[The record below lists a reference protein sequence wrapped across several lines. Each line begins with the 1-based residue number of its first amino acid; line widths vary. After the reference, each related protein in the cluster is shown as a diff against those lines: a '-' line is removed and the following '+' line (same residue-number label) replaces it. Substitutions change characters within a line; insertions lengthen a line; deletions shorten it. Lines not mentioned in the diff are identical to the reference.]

1 MPFWKQF
8 LLCIV
13 VIVAGFAAW
22 VYFVPTAGETMRNAG
37 IPDNLVS
44 MIAPKADDTA
54 DAGSEQAQGAG
65 QPRGG
70 QGQGG
75 EGQGQNRRNGGGGNG
90 GGGRNS
96 AVLVATQAVVQGVV
110 NDRLNAIGTGDAIR
124 SVAVTPQ
131 ATGTIR
137 EILIKSGDVVKQGQV
152 LAKLDSE
159 EQVIAQGQAQVSLN
173 SALEKSNLY
182 HNIKSSVSR
191 MDVFDSEIAEQNARL
206 QLQAADLN
214 LSRRN
219 IVAPIDGIV
228 GIVPVNIGDNVTTST
243 PIVTLD
249 DRSEIL
255 VDFWV
260 PERFAN
266 TVSVGQAVEATSVA
280 RPGKVFSGVLEAVD
294 NRIDPASRTLRLRG
308 RIDNASDELR
318 AGMSFA
324 VGMKFAGDKYPA
336 VSPLSVQWDSQGSFV
351 WRVTD
356 DKSHKVRVTV
366 VQRNPDFVL
375 VQADELKDGDQI
387 VTQGLQRVR
396 ENGGVR
402 VATDVASNDKVAA
415 Q

>member
-8 LLCIV
+8 LLCVV
-13 VIVAGFAAW
+13 VIIAGFAAW
-22 VYFVPTAGETMRNAG
+22 VYFVPGAGDTMRNAG

-44 MIAPKADDTA
+44 MITPKANEMA
-54 DAGSEQAQGAG
+54 DAGARQAQG
-65 QPRGG
+65 GG

-75 EGQGQNRRNGGGGNG
+75 QGQGQGRRNGGEG
-90 GGGRNS
+90 GGGRNAS
-96 AVLVATQAVVQGVV
+96 VLVVTQAVVQGVV

-137 EILIKSGDVVKQGQV
+137 EILIKSGDMVKQGQV

-159 EQVIAQGQAQVSLN
+159 EQVIAQGQAQVALN
-173 SALEKSNLY
+173 SALEKSSLY

-206 QLQAADLN
+206 QLQAAELN
-214 LSRRN
+214 LTRRN

-249 DRSEIL
+249 DRTEIL
-255 VDFWV
+255 VDYWV

-280 RPGKVFSGVLEAVD
+280 RPGKIFSGVLEAVD
-294 NRIDPASRTLRLRG
+294 NRIDAASRTLRLRG
-308 RIDNASDELR
+308 RIDNSSDELR

-324 VGMKFAGDKYPA
+324 VSMKFAGDKYPA
-336 VSPLSVQWDSQGSFV
+336 VNPLSVQWDAQGSFV

-356 DKSHKVRVTV
+356 EKSHKVRVTV
-366 VQRNPDFVL
+366 VQRNPDYVL
-375 VQADELKDGDQI
+375 VKADLDDGDQI

-396 ENGGVR
+396 ENGAVR
-402 VATDVASNDKVAA
+402 VATDIASNDKVAS

>member
-8 LLCIV
+8 VLCIV
-13 VIVAGFAAW
+13 VIMAGFAAW
-22 VYFVPTAGETMRNAG
+22 VYFVPGAGETMRNAG
-37 IPDNLVS
+37 IPDNIVS
-44 MIAPKADDTA
+44 MIAPKADETA
-54 DAGSEQAQGAG
+54 DAQQA
-65 QPRGG
+65 

-75 EGQGQNRRNGGGGNG
+75 QDQGQGQSRRNGGGNG
-90 GGGRNS
+90 GGGGRN
-96 AVLVATQAVVQGVV
+96 AATLVVTQAVVQGIV

-137 EILIKSGDVVKQGQV
+137 EILIKSGDMVKQGQV

-159 EQVIAQGQAQVSLN
+159 EQVIAQRQAQVALN

-182 HNIKSSVSR
+182 HSIKSSVSR

-206 QLQAADLN
+206 QLQAAELN
-214 LSRRN
+214 LTRRN

-249 DRSEIL
+249 DRTEIL
-255 VDFWV
+255 VDYWV

-266 TVSVGQAVEATSVA
+266 TVSVGQGVEATSVA

-308 RIDNASDELR
+308 RIDNRSDELR
-318 AGMSFA
+318 AGMSFS
-324 VGMKFAGDKYPA
+324 VSMKFAGDRYPA
-336 VSPLSVQWDSQGSFV
+336 VNPLSVQWDAQGSFV
-351 WRVTD
+351 WQVTD
-356 DKSHKVRVTV
+356 NKSHKVRVTV
-366 VQRNPDFVL
+366 VQRNPDYVL
-375 VQADELKDGDQI
+375 VNADLDDGDQI

-396 ENGGVR
+396 ENGAVR

>member
-8 LLCIV
+8 VLCIV
-13 VIVAGFAAW
+13 VIMAGFAAW
-22 VYFVPTAGETMRNAG
+22 VYFVPGAGETMRNAG
-37 IPDNLVS
+37 IPDNIVS
-44 MIAPKADDTA
+44 MIAPKADETA
-54 DAGSEQAQGAG
+54 DAQQAQGQG
-65 QPRGG
+65 VQDQG
-70 QGQGG
+70 QGQS
-75 EGQGQNRRNGGGGNG
+75 RRNGGGNG
-90 GGGRNS
+90 GGGGRN
-96 AVLVATQAVVQGVV
+96 AATLVVTQAVVQGIV

-137 EILIKSGDVVKQGQV
+137 EILIKSGDMVKQGQV

-159 EQVIAQGQAQVSLN
+159 EQVIAQGQAQVALN

-182 HNIKSSVSR
+182 HSIKSSVSR

-206 QLQAADLN
+206 QLQAAELN
-214 LSRRN
+214 LTRRN

-249 DRSEIL
+249 DRTEIL
-255 VDFWV
+255 VDYWV

-266 TVSVGQAVEATSVA
+266 TVSVGQGVEATSVA

-308 RIDNASDELR
+308 RIDNRSDELR
-318 AGMSFA
+318 AGMSFS
-324 VGMKFAGDKYPA
+324 VSMKFAGDRYPA
-336 VSPLSVQWDSQGSFV
+336 VNPLSVQWDAQGSFV
-351 WRVTD
+351 WQVTD
-356 DKSHKVRVTV
+356 NKSHKVRVTV
-366 VQRNPDFVL
+366 VQRNPDYVL
-375 VQADELKDGDQI
+375 VNADLDDGDQI

-396 ENGGVR
+396 ENGAVR

>member
-8 LLCIV
+8 VLCIV
-13 VIVAGFAAW
+13 VIIAGFAAW
-22 VYFVPTAGETMRNAG
+22 VYFVPGAGETMRNAG
-37 IPDNLVS
+37 IPDTIVS
-44 MIAPKADDTA
+44 KIAPKAQETA
-54 DAGSEQAQGAG
+54 DAGAQQAQ
-65 QPRGG
+65 GG
-70 QGQGG
+70 QGQG
-75 EGQGQNRRNGGGGNG
+75 NRRNGAGNG
-90 GGGRNS
+90 GGGGGRNG
-96 AVLVATQAVVQGVV
+96 AVLVVTQAVVQGVV

-137 EILIKSGDVVKQGQV
+137 EILIKSGDRVKQGQV

-159 EQVIAQGQAQVSLN
+159 EQVIAQGQAQVALN

-214 LSRRN
+214 LARRN

-228 GIVPVNIGDNVTTST
+228 GIVPVNIGDNVTTTT

-280 RPGKVFSGVLEAVD
+280 RPGKIFSGELEAVD
-294 NRIDPASRTLRLRG
+294 NRIDSASRTLRLRG
-308 RIDNASDELR
+308 RIDNSSDELR

-324 VGMKFAGDKYPA
+324 VSMKFAGDKYPA
-336 VSPLSVQWDSQGSFV
+336 VNPLSVQWDSQGSFV
-351 WRVTD
+351 WRVSE
-356 DKSHKVRVTV
+356 DKSRKVRVSV
-366 VQRNPDFVL
+366 VQRNPDYVL
-375 VQADELKDGDQI
+375 VKADDLKDGDHI

-396 ENGGVR
+396 ENGAVR
-402 VATDVASNDKVAA
+402 VATDVAANDKVAA

>member
-8 LLCIV
+8 AFCIV
-13 VIVAGFAAW
+13 VILAGFAAW
-22 VYFVPTAGETMRNAG
+22 VYFVPGAGETMRNAG
-37 IPDNLVS
+37 IPDNIVS
-44 MIAPKADDTA
+44 VIAPKGEEAA
-54 DAGSEQAQGAG
+54 DAGAQAQ
-65 QPRGG
+65 GG
-70 QGQGG
+70 QGQGAQ
-75 EGQGQNRRNGGGGNG
+75 GQGQGRRNGGG
-90 GGGRNS
+90 RNA
-96 AVLVATQAVVQGVV
+96 AVLVVTQAVVQGVV

-137 EILIKSGDVVKQGQV
+137 EILIKSGDMVKQGQV

-159 EQVIAQGQAQVSLN
+159 EQVIAQGQAQVALN

-182 HNIKSSVSR
+182 HSIKSSVSR

-206 QLQAADLN
+206 QLQAAELN
-214 LSRRN
+214 LTRRN

-249 DRSEIL
+249 DRTEIL
-255 VDFWV
+255 VDYWV

-266 TVSVGQAVEATSVA
+266 TVSVGQTVEATSVA

-294 NRIDPASRTLRLRG
+294 NRIDSASRTLRLRG
-308 RIDNASDELR
+308 RIDNGSDELR

-324 VGMKFAGDKYPA
+324 VSMKFAGDKYPA
-336 VSPLSVQWDSQGSFV
+336 VNPLSVQWDAQGSFV
-351 WRVTD
+351 WQVTD

-366 VQRNPDFVL
+366 VQRNPDYVL
-375 VQADELKDGDQI
+375 VKGELKDGDLI

-396 ENGGVR
+396 ENGAVR

>member
-8 LLCIV
+8 VLCLV
-13 VIVAGFAAW
+13 VIIAGFAAW
-22 VYFVPTAGETMRNAG
+22 VYFVPGAGETMRNAG
-37 IPDNLVS
+37 IPDSIVS
-44 MIAPKADDTA
+44 RIAPKSEEAA
-54 DAGSEQAQGAG
+54 DAGAGQTQGGQAQG
-65 QPRGG
+65 Q
-70 QGQGG
+70 
-75 EGQGQNRRNGGGGNG
+75 GQGQNRRNGGGG
-90 GGGRNS
+90 GGRNA
-96 AVLVATQAVVQGVV
+96 AVLVVTQAVVQGVV

-137 EILIKSGDVVKQGQV
+137 EILIKSGDMVKQGQV

-159 EQVIAQGQAQVSLN
+159 EQVIAQGQAQVALN
-173 SALEKSNLY
+173 SALEKSSLY

-214 LSRRN
+214 LQRRN

-249 DRSEIL
+249 DRTEIL
-255 VDFWV
+255 VDYWV

-266 TVSVGQAVEATSVA
+266 TVSVGQVVEATSVA
-280 RPGKVFSGVLEAVD
+280 RPGKIFSGVLEAVD
-294 NRIDPASRTLRLRG
+294 NRIDAASRTLRLRG
-308 RIDNASDELR
+308 RIDNSSDELR

-324 VGMKFAGDKYPA
+324 VSMKFAGDKYPA
-336 VSPLSVQWDSQGSFV
+336 VNPLSVQWDAQGSFV

-366 VQRNPDFVL
+366 VQRNPDYVL
-375 VQADELKDGDQI
+375 VKADLKDGDQI

-396 ENGGVR
+396 ENGAVR
-402 VATDVASNDKVAA
+402 TATDVAANDKVAA

>member
-8 LLCIV
+8 LLCVV
-13 VIVAGFAAW
+13 VIIAGFAAW
-22 VYFVPTAGETMRNAG
+22 VYFVPGAGDTMRNAG

-44 MIAPKADDTA
+44 MITPKANETA
-54 DAGSEQAQGAG
+54 DPGVRQAQGG
-65 QPRGG
+65 GG

-75 EGQGQNRRNGGGGNG
+75 QGQGQGRRNGGEG
-90 GGGRNS
+90 GGGRNAS
-96 AVLVATQAVVQGVV
+96 VLVVTQAVVQGVV

-137 EILIKSGDVVKQGQV
+137 EILIKSGDMVKQGQV

-159 EQVIAQGQAQVSLN
+159 EQVIAQGQAQVALN
-173 SALEKSNLY
+173 SALEKSSLY

-206 QLQAADLN
+206 QLQAAELN
-214 LSRRN
+214 LTRRN

-249 DRSEIL
+249 DRTEIL
-255 VDFWV
+255 VDYWV

-280 RPGKVFSGVLEAVD
+280 RPGKIFSGVLEAVD
-294 NRIDPASRTLRLRG
+294 NRIDAASRTLRLRG
-308 RIDNASDELR
+308 RIDNSSDELR
-318 AGMSFA
+318 AGMSFS
-324 VGMKFAGDKYPA
+324 VSMKFAGDKYPA
-336 VSPLSVQWDSQGSFV
+336 VNPLSVQWDAQGSFV

-366 VQRNPDFVL
+366 VQRNPDYVL
-375 VQADELKDGDQI
+375 VKADLDDGDQI

-396 ENGGVR
+396 ENGAVR
-402 VATDVASNDKVAA
+402 VATDIAANGKVAS

>member
-8 LLCIV
+8 VLCIV

-22 VYFVPTAGETMRNAG
+22 VYFVPGAGDTMRNAG
-37 IPDNLVS
+37 IPDNIVS
-44 MIAPKADDTA
+44 MIAPKAEETA
-54 DAGSEQAQGAG
+54 DAGAQQAQGGG
-65 QPRGG
+65 QAREG
-70 QGQGG
+70 QGQGDQAQ
-75 EGQGQNRRNGGGGNG
+75 GQGQNRRNGGGGG
-90 GGGRNS
+90 AGRNS
-96 AVLVATQAVVQGVV
+96 AVLVVTQAVVQGVV

-137 EILIKSGDVVKQGQV
+137 EILIKSGDMVKQGQV

-159 EQVIAQGQAQVSLN
+159 EQVIAQGQAQVALN

-206 QLQAADLN
+206 QLQVAELN
-214 LSRRN
+214 LTRRN

-249 DRSEIL
+249 DRTEIL
-255 VDFWV
+255 VDYWV

-266 TVSVGQAVEATSVA
+266 TVLVGQEVEATSVA
-280 RPGKVFSGVLEAVD
+280 RPGKVFTGVLEAVD

-308 RIDNASDELR
+308 RIANSSDELR

-324 VGMKFAGDKYPA
+324 VSMKFPGDKYPA
-336 VSPLSVQWDSQGSFV
+336 VNPLSVQWDAQGSFV
-351 WRVTD
+351 WQVAD

-366 VQRNPDFVL
+366 VQRNPDYVL
-375 VQADELKDGDQI
+375 VKADLKDGDLI

-396 ENGGVR
+396 ENGAVR
-402 VATDVASNDKVAA
+402 VATDVASNEKVAA